1 MTSQV
6 FLYTMSLLCLVA
18 GVNHFVNPG
27 WYLKIIP
34 SRLSAHFPSLKLF
47 KRACEIVFT
56 LLLLPS
62 RVQEMLEH
70 N

>member
-27 WYLKIIP
+27 WYFKIIP
-34 SRLSAHFPSLKLF
+34 SRLPVH
-47 KRACEIVFT
+47 
-56 LLLLPS
+56 LL
-62 RVQEMLEH
+62 H
-70 N
+70 